1 MKKQFNEW
9 LFKEYGLEKQQI
21 ESCLADQGYTPEEIE
36 KDMEVRY
43 AFFLSGTP
51 AVEQKIEPTPKV
63 VFRTKGVMKVSEF
76 RQAMKELV
84 EDYKVSPNFEIDPLF
99 LAKAIVSGGR

>member
-21 ESCLADQGYTPEEIE
+21 E
-36 KDMEVRY
+36 
-43 AFFLSGTP
+43 
-51 AVEQKIEPTPKV
+51 PTPKV
-63 VFRTKGVMKVSEF
+63 AFRTKGVMKVSEF

-99 LAKAIVSGGR
+99 LAKAIISGGR